1 MRRWCGAGTV
11 KGAEVSWVSAQVKNR
26 KRRIKRSRRMRADVI
41 DQMYYKSAA
50 DIILR
55 AVYLACIF
63 SFQLS
68 ARIGEDTKSNGTARR
83 PFYRS

>member
-1 MRRWCGAGTV
+1 
-11 KGAEVSWVSAQVKNR
+11 
-26 KRRIKRSRRMRADVI
+26 MRADVI